1 MREKLD
7 IVGVDEMI
15 QLRVNNY
22 YSTGEYIKPDVADTL
37 QETKYGQWAMG

>member
-7 IVGVDEMI
+7 IVVVGEMI

-22 YSTGEYIKPDVADTL
+22 YITGEYIKPDIL
-37 QETKYGQWAMG
+37 QETKTGQWVEHNQ